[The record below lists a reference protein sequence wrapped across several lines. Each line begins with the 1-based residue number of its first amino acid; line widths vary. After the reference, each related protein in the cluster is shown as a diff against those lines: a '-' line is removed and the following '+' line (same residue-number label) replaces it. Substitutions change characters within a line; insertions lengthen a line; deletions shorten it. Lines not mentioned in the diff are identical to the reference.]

1 MPKRQAFVREI
12 GVKDVASVP
21 LKYSTLM
28 SHGKTTEEHRK
39 HIYQN
44 NDLNKH
50 IT

>member
-1 MPKRQAFVREI
+1 MPIRLVFVRKI
-12 GVKDVASVP
+12 GVKDVALVP

-44 NDLNKH
+44 NDLNK
-50 IT
+50 